1 MFILIVNDSILSKD
15 PVEEIRIDRRGQ
27 TDADGVATETAA
39 VVGRALWS
47 NKVEFML
54 SCLGCSIGLGNVW
67 RFPYLC
73 YRNGGGAFLVPYVIM
88 AAVIGVPL
96 TFLHMSL
103 GQYTSNGPTTCWE
116 YAPLF
121 KGG

>member
-1 MFILIVNDSILSKD
+1 MISSNFFQD
-15 PVEEIRIDRRGQ
+15 PVEHILLECRDVTPRS
-27 TDADGVATETAA
+27 DVDGLATPT
-39 VVGRALWS
+39 VVERALWS
-47 NKVEFML
+47 NKIEFIL
-54 SCLGCSIGLGNVW
+54 SCLGCAVGLGNAW

-88 AAVIGVPL
+88 AAMFGVPL

-121 KGG
+121 KGR